1 MYGDGLL
8 FQLAAPSGETDIW
21 QEVGHVLFVLFG
33 DEAGEV
39 FLNPVNHRWE
49 WGYGR

>member
-8 FQLAAPSGETDIW
+8 FQLPLLPGEADIW
-21 QEVGHVLFVLFG
+21 QDSDRPFCLFG